1 MSLSPISDALAAL
14 RAGTPVIVIDDELRD
29 SEGSVVLAA
38 ETATGAGA
46 AIGIPTLIAAG
57 AVAVTSKA
65 VDIGNQA
72 VDQAVA
78 PMDGSN

>member
-1 MSLSPISDALAAL
+1 AGAGAATAESVATVGAT
-14 RAGTPVIVIDDELRD
+14 AG
-29 SEGSVVLAA
+29 AA
-38 ETATGAGA
+38 ESATGVGA

-65 VDIGNQA
+65 VAIGNQA

-78 PMDGSN
+78 PMDGSNG